1 MFLWSFWCP
10 RGGCFDPAI
19 YLLCI
24 YFRGCKDT
32 WIIQCRNN
40 QGSSIFI
47 VIKLIA
53 NPSLSRADLLFS
65 DFHKPL
71 FSVAQC
77 WTVIKNLF
85 MIQIITD
92 KFTSHSKKFFFP
104 SVCWV
109 SLPFF
114 CFWRQFMKNCYL
126 SLNTQYNLSA
136 SPFHS
141 GFFLLEKFK
150 IYIFFLSFL
159 LVWRLFRFLQPVSPL
174 LYIFVGSC
182 LS

>member
-10 RGGCFDPAI
+10 RGGCFDSAI

-77 WTVIKNLF
+77 WTFIKNLF
-85 MIQIITD
+85 MIQVIT
-92 KFTSHSKKFFFP
+92 KSLQLPRSFFP
-104 SVCWV
+104 SMCWD

-114 CFWRQFMKNCYL
+114 CFLRQFMKNCYL
-126 SLNTQYNLSA
+126 SLNTQYNLPA